1 MNVPNSS
8 GDDASGLPPAGFD
21 NGTTTPFLSQGPP
34 RSGEISTFAQ
44 KLLGECFVWLS
55 SMVVFGSTLNLRT
68 NEIPCNHL
76 CGYAIA
82 TSVISVIV
90 TSFLLFGHWLTWS
103 SKLDRSSWFNSN
115 TEKNFMGFLMVWWS
129 FGVGGLS
136 AVPMS
141 MNTGSGKA
149 MFAAL
154 NETLDNADTLRNFT
168 KMATKTVQC
177 KAWSEPLEVRHV
189 SDVGIFFGWL
199 AFFGSIYTTFKA
211 FHTSKEEQR
220 TLAFDS
226 HPYSFAQGQAEA
238 EDHYANF

>member
-1 MNVPNSS
+1 MNGANGGNGSDTPPTPL
-8 GDDASGLPPAGFD
+8 DD
-21 NGTTTPFLSQGPP
+21 GTSTPFLSQGPP

-55 SMVVFGSTLNLRT
+55 SMVVFGSTVNLLIS
-68 NEIPCNHL
+68 NNGKCNHL

-82 TSVISVIV
+82 TSIISVIV

-103 SKLDRSSWFNSN
+103 SKLDRGSWFNSN
-115 TEKNFMGFLMVWWS
+115 TEKNFMGFLMVWWA

-136 AVPMS
+136 AVAVEEKITKVFTLVD
-141 MNTGSGKA
+141 NTTKLTNITKVVQCNA
-149 MFAAL
+149 K
-154 NETLDNADTLRNFT
+154 ETLDRI
-168 KMATKTVQC
+168 
-177 KAWSEPLEVRHV
+177 EVKHA

-220 TLAFDS
+220 TLAFRS
-226 HPYSFAQGQAEA
+226 HPYSFAQGTAED